1 MATNNFNNTDRGFT
15 HADNYR
21 KSASL
26 VPARE
31 GLYETMKAGI
41 EKRMPL
47 GLVCEET
54 KKSSG
59 IDLPANEQNQRGE
72 SNQKHSSLIAVG
84 MAIIG
89 AVAIAINPKWLP
101 GAGALISKSK

>member
-1 MATNNFNNTDRGFT
+1 MATNNLNNTDRGFT

-21 KSASL
+21 KSARL

-41 EKRMPL
+41 EKRMPP
-47 GLVCEET
+47 GFVCEET
-54 KKSSG
+54 KKSSD
-59 IDLPANEQNQRGE
+59 IDIPANAPNKRGE
-72 SNQKHSSLIAVG
+72 SNHKHSSLIAVG